1 MSFTLLMG
9 PPGPEAR
16 ALAEKELRE
25 TEENVKNG
33 IETLRKY
40 IEEDKTIHYCTD
52 DDFLLIFL
60 RPCKFYPQ
68 SAFELMKRV
77 ADFRNKH
84 AALFYDLIPSD
95 ERDAIMNHDVMNVL
109 KTRDHKNRR
118 VMIIQAGKNWD
129 PSKVTSDQI
138 LRMLYIVHLLAIQEQ
153 ETQIFGGVVIMDFDG
168 LSMKQVKGMP
178 PSFSMKLLNFIQDAM
193 PLRLKEVHF
202 VKQPFLFNMVWTM
215 FKPFVREKLRKRM
228 FFHGNNMSSLHT
240 HIPVSHLPK
249 NYGGDLPEID
259 YNGAD
264 WYPTMLAAEDKIK
277 EWNTYG
283 YTKK

>member
-153 ETQIFGGVVIMDFDG
+153 ETQ
-168 LSMKQVKGMP
+168 
-178 PSFSMKLLNFIQDAM
+178 
-193 PLRLKEVHF
+193 VHF

>member
-1 MSFTLLMG
+1 MSFTLLTG
-9 PPGPEAR
+9 PPGPEAK
-16 ALAEKELRE
+16 ALAKKELRE

-40 IEEDKTIHYCTD
+40 IEEDETLHYCTD
-52 DDFLLIFL
+52 DNFLLIFL

-84 AALFYDLIPSD
+84 AALFSDLIPSD
-95 ERDAIMNHDVMNVL
+95 ERDAIVNHQVINVL
-109 KTRDHKNRR
+109 KNRDHKNRR
-118 VMIIQAGKNWD
+118 VMIVQAGKSWD

-138 LRMLYIVHLLAIQEQ
+138 LRMLYIVHLLAIQEE

-178 PSFSMKLLNFIQDAM
+178 PSFSMKLLSFIQDAM

-215 FKPFVREKLRKRM
+215 FKPFVREKLKKRM
-228 FFHGNNMSSLHT
+228 FFHGTNMSSLHT
-240 HIPVSHLPK
+240 HIPASHLPK

-259 YNGAD
+259 YSGVD
-264 WYPTMLAAEDKIK
+264 WYPAMLAAEDKIK
-277 EWNTYG
+277 GKIEE
-283 YTKK
+283 KIFI